1 MEERDKKKMDQ
12 LKKKLHTDDEG
23 LIYAFS
29 ICTVRKQ
36 FVDKWVFM
44 FIYCFEIGN
53 WSFMFKL
60 QGMLKRKL
68 VYFKIKIIFSWDLHV

>member
-29 ICTVRKQ
+29 ICTGRKQ
-36 FVDKWVFM
+36 FVDKWVLLF
-44 FIYCFEIGN
+44 
-53 WSFMFKL
+53 WDW
-60 QGMLKRKL
+60 KL
-68 VYFKIKIIFSWDLHV
+68 VIHVSVAGCAEKETCLFQN

>member
-29 ICTVRKQ
+29 ICTGRKQ
-36 FVDKWVFM
+36 FVIIIIIIIKTYLYRIAASV
-44 FIYCFEIGN
+44 
-53 WSFMFKL
+53 L
-60 QGMLKRKL
+60 RKNC
-68 VYFKIKIIFSWDLHV
+68 YQCRSYKK